1 VDEHLITTMQPLL
14 IADHVQERL
23 SEMGLE
29 MKAVEMERVP
39 TSWLGVPMV
48 IGDRRVGTMVV
59 LSHTTPRAYDGRC
72 QEALGSVASQTAIAL
87 QNVRLL
93 EETQAALAEVEAT
106 HRSYLRRAWQEH
118 VRQREVLDKSS
129 YLYDRLQE
137 HLGGEVVVQSE
148 VRRPEIEK
156 VVAEGR
162 PSAAR
167 GGDDGQERA
176 GLAVPITLR
185 GQLLGVI
192 GVEAPAGK
200 TEWSEDEIALVQAV
214 GEQLGQALESAR
226 LFADTQRRAERERL
240 VGEIAAKIRSSTD
253 LQAILETTA
262 VELGQLLGTSRA
274 RVRLAAEGPVS
285 GRSRERPQVEEPLD
299 ASGEVADASDAEA
312 NSHSEDAGQAA
323 R

>member
-1 VDEHLITTMQPLL
+1 
-14 IADHVQERL
+14 
-23 SEMGLE
+23 
-29 MKAVEMERVP
+29 
-39 TSWLGVPMV
+39 
-48 IGDRRVGTMVV
+48 
-59 LSHTTPRAYDGRC
+59 
-72 QEALGSVASQTAIAL
+72 
-87 QNVRLL
+87 
-93 EETQAALAEVEAT
+93 VEAT